1 MSEVKIDPEFEK
13 LIPPLETEEYRQL
26 EENIMK
32 DGCRE
37 ALTVWNGVLVDGHN
51 RYRICTEHHIKFQ
64 TENMDFPNR
73 EAVIEWILRNQLGRR
88 NLSGFQKAELV
99 LRLKPIIQE
108 KAKEKQLST
117 QNNDSG
123 RAVFQKSGKQ
133 ESPTHTDKELAKL
146 AGVSHDTIYKA
157 EIIKNEGT
165 EEQIQRAR
173 QGGKGNSVNAI
184 VNEIKQKDGFKKCT
198 VCGEVKPMMDFR
210 YGHNVCR
217 DCTNIQ
223 NADRRC
229 KNYRGESVKID
240 PKTQELFKQHSR
252 DIYERMYDPSQ
263 IPEYTVENLEE
274 EIKSLS
280 DYLQRNVD
288 QCLEDHKNLVTAENK
303 PKIIAALSSAEAT
316 IKKIKELCD
325 GRKGEK
331 RTDSRN
337 SYVFNIKKWIFPYI
351 S

>member
-51 RYRICTEHHIKFQ
+51 RYRICTEHHIRFQ
-64 TENMDFPNR
+64 TKNMDFPNR
-73 EAVIEWILRNQLGRR
+73 EAVIEWILKNQLGRR
-88 NLSGFQKAELV
+88 NLSSTQRVELA
-99 LRLKPIIQE
+99 LRLKPIIQR

-123 RAVFQKSGKQ
+123 RAVWQKSAKQ
-133 ESPTHTDKELAKL
+133 ESPLHTNEELAKL
-146 AGVSHDTIYKA
+146 AGVSRDTIRKV
-157 EIIKNEGT
+157 ELIKNEGT

-210 YGHNVCR
+210 YGHNICR

-316 IKKIKELCD
+316 IKKIKEL
-325 GRKGEK
+325 
-331 RTDSRN
+331 
-337 SYVFNIKKWIFPYI
+337 FNYG
-351 S
+351 

>member
-1 MSEVKIDPEFEK
+1 
-13 LIPPLETEEYRQL
+13 
-26 EENIMK
+26 
-32 DGCRE
+32 
-37 ALTVWNGVLVDGHN
+37 
-51 RYRICTEHHIKFQ
+51 
-64 TENMDFPNR
+64 
-73 EAVIEWILRNQLGRR
+73 
-88 NLSGFQKAELV
+88 
-99 LRLKPIIQE
+99 
-108 KAKEKQLST
+108 
-117 QNNDSG
+117 
-123 RAVFQKSGKQ
+123 
-133 ESPTHTDKELAKL
+133 
-146 AGVSHDTIYKA
+146 
-157 EIIKNEGT
+157 
-165 EEQIQRAR
+165 
-173 QGGKGNSVNAI
+173 
-184 VNEIKQKDGFKKCT
+184 
-198 VCGEVKPMMDFR
+198 MMDFR

-316 IKKIKELCD
+316 IKKIKEL
-325 GRKGEK
+325 
-331 RTDSRN
+331 
-337 SYVFNIKKWIFPYI
+337 FNYG
-351 S
+351 

>member
-1 MSEVKIDPEFEK
+1 MSELKVDPEFEK
-13 LIPPLETEEYRQL
+13 LIPPLETEEYKQL

-37 ALTVWNGVLVDGHN
+37 ALTVWNGILVDGHN
-51 RYRICTEHHIKFQ
+51 RYRICTEHHIRFQ
-64 TENMDFPNR
+64 TKNMDFPNR
-73 EAVIEWILRNQLGRR
+73 EAVIEWILKNQLGRR
-88 NLSGFQKAELV
+88 NLSSTQRVELA
-99 LRLKPIIQE
+99 LRLKPIIQR

-123 RAVFQKSGKQ
+123 RAVWQKSAKQ
-133 ESPTHTDKELAKL
+133 ESPLHTNEELAKL
-146 AGVSHDTIYKA
+146 AGVSRDTIRKV
-157 EIIKNEGT
+157 ELIKNEGT

-316 IKKIKELCD
+316 IKKIKEL
-325 GRKGEK
+325 
-331 RTDSRN
+331 
-337 SYVFNIKKWIFPYI
+337 FNYG
-351 S
+351 

>member
-13 LIPPLETEEYRQL
+13 LIPPLESEEYKQL

-37 ALTVWNGVLVDGHN
+37 ALTVWNGILVDGHN

-64 TENMDFPNR
+64 TENMNFPNR

-88 NLSGFQKAELV
+88 NLSPTQRVELA

-108 KAKEKQLST
+108 KTQENREKNQ
-117 QNNDSG
+117 G
-123 RAVFQKSGKQ
+123 RPDTKKLRQKSDTVKIR
-133 ESPTHTDKELAKL
+133 TDEELAKL
-146 AGVSHDTIYKA
+146 AGVSRDTIRKV
-157 EIIKNEGT
+157 ELIKNEGT

-316 IKKIKELCD
+316 IKKIKEL
-325 GRKGEK
+325 
-331 RTDSRN
+331 
-337 SYVFNIKKWIFPYI
+337 FNYG
-351 S
+351 

>member
-26 EENIMK
+26 EENLIK

-51 RYRICTEHHIKFQ
+51 RYRICTEHHIRFQ

-99 LRLKPIIQE
+99 LRLKPIVQE
-108 KAKEKQLST
+108 KAKE
-117 QNNDSG
+117 NCVSG
-123 RAVFQKSGKQ
+123 GGDKKTGLQISGY
-133 ESPTHTDKELAKL
+133 PINPIRTDKELAKL

-316 IKKIKELCD
+316 IKKIKEL
-325 GRKGEK
+325 
-331 RTDSRN
+331 
-337 SYVFNIKKWIFPYI
+337 FNYG
-351 S
+351 

>member
-51 RYRICTEHHIKFQ
+51 RYRICTEHHIRFQ
-64 TENMDFPNR
+64 TKNMDFPNR
-73 EAVIEWILRNQLGRR
+73 EAVIEWILKNQLGRR
-88 NLSGFQKAELV
+88 NLSSTQRVELA
-99 LRLKPIIQE
+99 LRLKPIIQR

-123 RAVFQKSGKQ
+123 RAVWQKSAKQ
-133 ESPTHTDKELAKL
+133 ESPLHTNEELAKL
-146 AGVSHDTIYKA
+146 AGVSRDTIRKV
-157 EIIKNEGT
+157 ELIKNEGT

-280 DYLQRNVD
+280 DYLQRNVT

-316 IKKIKELCD
+316 IKKIKEL
-325 GRKGEK
+325 
-331 RTDSRN
+331 
-337 SYVFNIKKWIFPYI
+337 FNYG
-351 S
+351 

>member
-13 LIPPLETEEYRQL
+13 LIPPPEEEEYREL
-26 EENIMK
+26 EAKILKE
-32 DGCRE
+32 GFRG

-316 IKKIKELCD
+316 IKKIKEL
-325 GRKGEK
+325 
-331 RTDSRN
+331 
-337 SYVFNIKKWIFPYI
+337 FNYG
-351 S
+351 